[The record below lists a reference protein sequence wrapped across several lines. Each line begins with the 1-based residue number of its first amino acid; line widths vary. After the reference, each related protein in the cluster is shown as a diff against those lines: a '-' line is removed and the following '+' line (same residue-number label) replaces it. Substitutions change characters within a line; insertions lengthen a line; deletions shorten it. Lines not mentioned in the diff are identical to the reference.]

1 MNLRELAERDV
12 KAVFIDLNGL
22 AQSITL
28 DTHTVNAIILDNQ
41 SQIVVNQFENSGL
54 LSDVTR
60 VFIADDDWPTG
71 LKKPVP
77 GMNYT
82 VNNKLLLVDK
92 ANLSYGLWKIDFRT
106 SATSGGLAGF

>member
-1 MNLRELAERDV
+1 MSLRTIAESDA
-12 KAVFIDLNGL
+12 KAVFINTNDL
-22 AQSITL
+22 AQEITL
-28 DTHTVNAIILDNQ
+28 DTHTINAIILDNQ
-41 SQIVVNQFENSGL
+41 SQIVINQFENSGL

-60 VFIADDDWPTG
+60 VFIADSDWPTG

-106 SATSGGLAGF
+106 TGTAGGLAGF